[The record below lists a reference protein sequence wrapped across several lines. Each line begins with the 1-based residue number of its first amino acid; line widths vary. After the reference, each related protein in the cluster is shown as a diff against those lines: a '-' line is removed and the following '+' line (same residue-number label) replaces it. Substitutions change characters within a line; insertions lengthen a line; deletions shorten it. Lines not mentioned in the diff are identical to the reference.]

1 MPAAIGSR
9 LVPGLMAAALVLV
22 VAGCIPAESLPATCN
37 DPTVSLHAEL
47 HGEQLTPNRLDV
59 CRDQGVML
67 TITSDQAGILHLH
80 GYDDQAP
87 AQEIRPG
94 GTARFAFNAT
104 RTGQFVLELHRLDAP
119 AVDLAILTVH
129 EH

>member
-9 LVPGLMAAALVLV
+9 LVPSLMAALLLVL
-22 VAGCIPAESLPATCN
+22 AGCVAAESLPATCN
-37 DPTVSLHAEL
+37 DPTVSLRAEL

-59 CRDQGVML
+59 CRDQGVTL
-67 TITSDQAGILHLH
+67 TITSDRAGILHLH
-80 GYDDQAP
+80 GYDDQAA

-94 GTARFAFNAT
+94 GSARFAFNAT

-119 AVDLAILTVH
+119 AIDLAILTVH